1 MGARSGGATPY
12 EAFGGW
18 LYWLLERI
26 WRLILPFTQ
35 KRWNK
40 KNRPYRGRFLIAVR
54 LLNNAA
60 GETTAAT
67 AERSRVFGVIITTDV
82 DDKRM
87 PLDLIQ
93 RFQAWRKNGD
103 IGVTIGIN
111 IQHGQIAKV
120 RVVFP
125 WLTVAIG
132 VVRIPMTT
140 RGEAENSFTVF
151 FASVT
156 TRMLMNMET
165 VQPGGQAVQ
174 LRGENEAVFAFTNDD
189 IARGLVAVQHLDGDR
204 KGFVCGFGRAVIV
217 SLRESDGAEGESE
230 QGLFHGLLRLMEI
243 QQRSGTCATTAAVIL
258 PS

>member
-67 AERSRVFGVIITTDV
+67 AERCRVFGVIITTDV

-93 RFQAWRKNGD
+93 RFQTWRKNGD

-125 WLTVAIG
+125 WLTVAVG

-140 RGEAENSFTVF
+140 RGEAGYSFTGV
-151 FASVT
+151 
-156 TRMLMNMET
+156 
-165 VQPGGQAVQ
+165 
-174 LRGENEAVFAFTNDD
+174 
-189 IARGLVAVQHLDGDR
+189 
-204 KGFVCGFGRAVIV
+204 
-217 SLRESDGAEGESE
+217 
-230 QGLFHGLLRLMEI
+230 
-243 QQRSGTCATTAAVIL
+243 
-258 PS
+258 